1 MADLARGSAPPGP
14 SLRVRLFSPA
24 RERPWA
30 ALAAVAAALAVAFL
44 AILATGKD
52 PVAGYGYMV
61 EGALGGG
68 GPLGESALKG
78 SVLVLTGLSVAV
90 AFTVGLFNIGAEGQL
105 IWGALAAAVAGRAL
119 ELPASLA
126 VPAALAAA
134 ALAGALWGLLPAV
147 LKTARGVHEV
157 ISTLLLNWVAIHL
170 VHGWLVAG
178 PLAVRASENASISVA
193 GTAPI
198 RAAAELPRLLPG
210 ASGSRLDLGLPIA
223 LLLAWAVWFL
233 LSRTRRG
240 FQWRAT
246 GAGREAAEASG
257 IDVARCVHEAMA
269 LSGALAG
276 LAGGLI
282 ILGTEHR
289 YPGVFRTGYGFDG
302 IAVALVGGSTPFG
315 TALAGLFF
323 GALRAGATRL
333 QLVGIHQSFAEL
345 IQGLAVLL
353 VAAPRLFSPLIA
365 RLRGKP

>member
-1 MADLARGSAPPGP
+1 MAEVSPEVPLPP
-14 SLRVRLFSPA
+14 SLRARIFSVR

-30 ALAAVAAALAVAFL
+30 ALAAVAAALGISFV

-52 PVAGYGYMV
+52 PLAGYGDLL
-61 EGALGGG
+61 EGAFGGL
-68 GPLGESALKG
+68 GPLGESAVKG

-90 AFTVGLFNIGAEGQL
+90 AFTVGMFNIGAEGQL

-119 ELPASLA
+119 PLPALLA
-126 VPAALAAA
+126 VPAALVAA
-134 ALAGALWGLLPAV
+134 ALAGALWSLLPAV

-157 ISTLLLNWVAIHL
+157 ISTLLLNWVAMHL

-178 PLAVRASENASISVA
+178 PLAVRASANSSISVA
-193 GTAPI
+193 GTQPI
-198 RAAAELPRLLPG
+198 RAAAELPRLLSR

-223 LLLAWAVWFL
+223 LALAAAVWFL
-233 LSRTRRG
+233 LARTRRG

-246 GAGREAAEASG
+246 GAGPEAAEASG
-257 IDVARCVHEAMA
+257 ISVARCVHEAMA

-276 LAGGLI
+276 LAGGLL

-302 IAVALVGGSTPFG
+302 IAVALVGGASAPG

-333 QLVGIHQSFAEL
+333 QLAGIHQSFADL

-353 VAAPRLFSPLIA
+353 VAAPRLFAPLLA
-365 RLRGKP
+365 RLRGRP